1 MKIIIR
7 SIVMLACVAA
17 FTVSSVA
24 QTRWTAPSTNRLPRD
39 VYIRHVDRT
48 VLGEDIVHYRFE
60 VAVGQGEFDRIRLHR
75 IIREKHPYQP
85 IHTVNG
91 VLLFPGGPNSVEMI
105 FMEPVISNVPNW
117 DQSITAFLAKNNVDV
132 WAMDYRWALVPAST
146 TDFGFMKTWGLKRD
160 VDDAKIALSLAR
172 LIRGATGQGFGQLPV
187 LGFSYGTYMAY
198 SIANQETQIPK
209 GLRNASGLILADWG
223 IVYRSDSP
231 IRKQLCD
238 LIPQIQALFDAGTYN
253 EDNTATALFA
263 DLARSAPDAPSQFVE
278 GLTNYQFALSLGT
291 SVAYPPSWHFMAGV
305 FDDNGIPTGLQ
316 YTDPLLWFD
325 VLRAIPSYFPVK
337 ADVDTD
343 RVGCS
348 DVVPPFDEH
357 IGKIKLPI
365 LYVGAAG
372 GTGEEGYFAVG
383 RTASTDITKF
393 TVQLHPD
400 NEAALD
406 YGHADLFAATN
417 AEGLVWQPI
426 LDWLVAHK

>member
-1 MKIIIR
+1 MKALFR
-7 SIVMLACVAA
+7 SILTLACIAA
-17 FTVSSVA
+17 FTLTAAA
-24 QTRWTAPSTNRLPRD
+24 QTRWVAPSTGSLPRD

-48 VLGEDIVHYRFE
+48 VLGEDVVHYRFE
-60 VAVGQGEFDRIRLHR
+60 VAVGPGQFDRIRLHR

-105 FMEPVISNVPNW
+105 FMEPLISTVPNW
-117 DQSITAFLAKNNVDV
+117 DQSITAFLAKNNIDV

-146 TDFGFMKTWGLKRD
+146 TDFTFMKTWGLKRD

-198 SIANQETQIPK
+198 SIANQETQTPK

-231 IRKQLCD
+231 LRKAFCD
-238 LIPQIQALFDAGTYN
+238 LLPQMQALFDAGTYN

-263 DLARSAPDAPSQFVE
+263 DLARSAPDSPSQFIE
-278 GLTNYQFALSLGT
+278 GLTNYEFALSLGT
-291 SVAYPPSWHFMAGV
+291 SVAYAPTWHFMAGV
-305 FDDNGIPTGLQ
+305 FDDNGIPTSLQ
-316 YTDPLLWFD
+316 YTNPLLWFD
-325 VLRAIPSYFPVK
+325 VLGAIPSYFPVK
-337 ADVDTD
+337 ADLDTD
-343 RVGCS
+343 RVVCA
-348 DVVPPFDEH
+348 DAVTPFDEH

-365 LYVGAAG
+365 LYIGAAG
-372 GTGEEGYFAVG
+372 GTGEEGYFAVE
-383 RTASTDITKF
+383 RTASADVTKF

-406 YGHADLFAATN
+406 YGHADLFTATD

-426 LDWLVAHK
+426 LDWLRAH